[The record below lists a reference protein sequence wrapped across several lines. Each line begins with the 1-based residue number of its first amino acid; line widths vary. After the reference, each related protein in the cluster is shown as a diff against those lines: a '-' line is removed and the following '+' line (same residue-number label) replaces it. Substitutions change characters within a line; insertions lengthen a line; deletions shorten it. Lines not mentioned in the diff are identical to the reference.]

1 MRAAETMF
9 VYSDGSKIMVDDSV
23 LLERGRTPGVV
34 QCIVRSVELMKDL
47 GVEEPGILLTSPPF
61 GRVYLPV
68 SALEDDPLVL
78 VSRGKQ
84 P

>member
-1 MRAAETMF
+1 
-9 VYSDGSKIMVDDSV
+9 
-23 LLERGRTPGVV
+23 
-34 QCIVRSVELMKDL
+34 MKDL